1 VESNIE
7 TFRWGRRAAVDLKAV
22 TAVAHGESS
31 SSAQQPET
39 LNELIDARANDL
51 TLYQDVGYAARYR
64 RLVERACQAEGVL
77 TGGFAGF
84 GSAVARYGYKLMAYK
99 DEYEVARLY
108 SDGDFM
114 KRVSQAFEGPF
125 RLEVYLAPPLFARRD
140 PYTGLP
146 EKRAYGSWMLRVMKT
161 LSRLRWL
168 RGTAFDPFGY
178 TSERRAERQRII
190 DYETIVDEL
199 SRELHHDNHA
209 LATEI
214 VSLPDGI
221 RGYGHIKQQ
230 HLDEVDRVR
239 ADLLSRWRQD
249 EKKAVAV

>member
-1 VESNIE
+1 
-7 TFRWGRRAAVDLKAV
+7 
-22 TAVAHGESS
+22 
-31 SSAQQPET
+31 
-39 LNELIDARANDL
+39 
-51 TLYQDVGYAARYR
+51 
-64 RLVERACQAEGVL
+64 LV
-77 TGGFAGF
+77 
-84 GSAVARYGYKLMAYK
+84 
-99 DEYEVARLY
+99 
-108 SDGDFM
+108 
-114 KRVSQAFEGPF
+114 
-125 RLEVYLAPPLFARRD
+125 ARRD

-214 VSLPDGI
+214 ASLPDGI